1 VCTAA
6 PPANSPP
13 PLAPPVRAGAAVDAR
28 ATAPRNSDEVRRDG
42 ASIDLKAKAVFDSCF
57 RRLEEKLGAGMQAR
71 ARSLSL
77 RLGGRG
83 SSADATRARRRAR
96 RRHAKWCGSTARPA
110 AVRARPLAWRSTRYR
125 RIALT
130 ASHAA
135 RCTLRAGKGT
145 NTPFIQRIRGVH
157 RAVCVSSLLA
167 SSQAAAM
174 NAGALV
180 SDAAV
185 VDALL
190 SALLDP
196 GAGAESAGAIVDG
209 FPRTPLQVDFL
220 CLLHDKLSE
229 LHLRHA
235 DNPALAPRFPRPHFR
250 VVVLFV
256 DEAESVRRQLARG
269 AAATRLHARAL
280 DAGVPHAAAA
290 ARATDATEA
299 IAKARYQVFRRHY
312 STLLRLKE
320 RFPFCLIDA
329 CGSLA
334 DTEAQIATELRYQS
348 SLELSERAYAAVRG
362 IPLAVDLVRDA
373 RRLLVARLDAAAARH
388 SATFADVVALIEEQ
402 VAPVLRR
409 AALAGHAVY
418 RSASPLFEREPRAA
432 EMLVDILSDRGYAVD
447 HERREWEVP
456 LRVDASTG
464 AVATVTRAEH
474 AFSVTFERALLRQE
488 GRPRVAA
495 AAAEATLAVPSS
507 EPARARGGAAAARS
521 AAAAAELLH
530 ADDVAMLGALGAQA
544 PPPPAA
550 SAAASASAEAFDV
563 TATPLPGRGNGGGA
577 AWAGELHEE
586 HDVTEVLVQRN

>member
-1 VCTAA
+1 VVWLNGA
-6 PPANSPP
+6 PGSGACRSQRRPLPA
-13 PLAPPVRAGAAVDAR
+13 AGARTQDR
-28 ATAPRNSDEVRRDG
+28 
-42 ASIDLKAKAVFDSCF
+42 F
-57 RRLEEKLGAGMQAR
+57 
-71 ARSLSL
+71 RSLL
-77 RLGGRG
+77 
-83 SSADATRARRRAR
+83 T
-96 RRHAKWCGSTARPA
+96 
-110 AVRARPLAWRSTRYR
+110 LAHTHS
-125 RIALT
+125 
-130 ASHAA
+130 
-135 RCTLRAGKGT
+135 AGKGT

-167 SSQAAAM
+167 SSQAAAI

-280 DAGVPHAAAA
+280 EAGVPHAAAA

-348 SLELSERAYAAVRG
+348 SLELSERAYNAVRG

-388 SATFADVVALIEEQ
+388 PSTFADVVALIEEH

-418 RSASPLFEREPRAA
+418 RSTAPLFEREPRAA

-447 HERREWEVP
+447 HERREWQVP
-456 LRVDASTG
+456 VRVDAVTG
-464 AVATVTRAEH
+464 AVATVTHAEH

-495 AAAEATLAVPSS
+495 AAEATLAVPSS
-507 EPARARGGAAAARS
+507 EPARAAAAASPAAAAAAR
-521 AAAAAELLH
+521 AAVGAAAAELLH
-530 ADDVAMLGALGAQA
+530 ADDAAMLGALGAKAQ
-544 PPPPAA
+544 PSAA
-550 SAAASASAEAFDV
+550 SAPVVSPAFDV
-563 TATPLPGRGNGGGA
+563 TATPLPGRGSGA
-577 AWAGELHEE
+577 AWAADLHED